1 MFLNIFQICR
11 FVSRSPYHSPDY
23 RGDDNCSQLNPQ
35 VWWLYLELFTQ
46 HFKKCCIPLT
56 KYRTL
61 RVAYATEALY
71 KINQSELCSSRAIE
85 LQIELTIVVHG
96 VEPRWNVWLVLW
108 QLCNNVL
115 KKGTSYNLCTI
126 TRSCSKELTDRFFYD
141 CLYLF
146 HDRFH
151 YKLEII
157 CWVLFGL
164 FWTKNP
170 VAISTVILA
179 WIYEGTSAEFSI
191 KITGEIHEEILRQF
205 PEGKNLKFRNS

>member
-1 MFLNIFQICR
+1 MQSIENAGL
-11 FVSRSPYHSPDY
+11 
-23 RGDDNCSQLNPQ
+23 LA
-35 VWWLYLELFTQ
+35 LFRATQ
-46 HFKKCCIPLT
+46 HFKKRFIPLT

-71 KINQSELCSSRAIE
+71 KINQSELCSSRTIE
-85 LQIELTIVVHG
+85 LQIELAIVVHG
-96 VEPRWNVWLVLW
+96 VELCWNVWLVLW

-115 KKGTSYNLCTI
+115 KKGTSYNLCTTEQEMFKRI
-126 TRSCSKELTDRFFYD
+126 DWQIFFYD
-141 CLYLF
+141 WLYLF

-164 FWTKNP
+164 SWTKNP
-170 VAISTVILA
+170 VAISTVVHA

-191 KITGEIHEEILRQF
+191 RITGEIHEETCEGILRQF
-205 PEGKNLKFRNS
+205 PEGKNF